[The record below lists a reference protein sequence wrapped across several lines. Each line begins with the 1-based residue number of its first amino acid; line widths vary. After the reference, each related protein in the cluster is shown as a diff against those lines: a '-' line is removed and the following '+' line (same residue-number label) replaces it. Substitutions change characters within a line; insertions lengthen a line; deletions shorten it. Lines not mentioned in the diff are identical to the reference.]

1 MTAIIICS
9 MKEKYSAIKLS
20 IEGPKIFRE
29 APQFPEN
36 DKYLET

>member
-9 MKEKYSAIKLS
+9 MKEKYRPIKLS
-20 IEGPKIFRE
+20 IEGPESFRE

-36 DKYLET
+36 DKYIET